1 MQTGMTTV
9 REILDKKGYNIWS
22 VTPTDTVREAL
33 LLMAQRNCGALVC
46 IDEGRLAG
54 IISERDYARK
64 VMLQG
69 KSSRDTLVQD
79 VMTRIVSYVV
89 PQHTVS
95 DCMALMTTKHIRH
108 LPVVENGEVVG
119 LVSIGDIVKEL
130 ISEQE
135 FMLQQMENYIVG
147 AR

>member
-9 REILDKKGYNIWS
+9 REILDKKGYNVWS
-22 VTPTDTVREAL
+22 VLPSDTVRDAL
-33 LLMAQRNCGALVC
+33 LLMAQRNCGALVA
-46 IDEGRLAG
+46 IDDGRLVG

-69 KSSRDTLVQD
+69 KSSRDTRVQD
-79 VMTRIVSYVV
+79 VMTRVVSYVV

-95 DCMALMTTKHIRH
+95 DCMSLMTNKHIRH
-108 LPVVENGEVVG
+108 LPVVETGEVVG

-130 ISEQE
+130 IAEQE